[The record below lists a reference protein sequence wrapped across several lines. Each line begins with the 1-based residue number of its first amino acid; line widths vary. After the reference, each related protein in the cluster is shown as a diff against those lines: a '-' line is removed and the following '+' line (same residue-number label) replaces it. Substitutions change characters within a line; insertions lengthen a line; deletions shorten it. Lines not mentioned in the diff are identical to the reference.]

1 MKAQRLARGELP
13 PGRCADRPGSRAVA
27 QTRFMSANAVS
38 RGSVGYGRGGGHG
51 IGGKISAELFVRA
64 DPWAK
69 GALSGYESLHKRISS
84 SSERRPAL
92 LCHGLRGAG
101 LGSLPESIHLRQGC
115 LGLLWIDSPTDLPL
129 HPTRGA
135 YVSAYEGQGT

>member
-13 PGRCADRPGSRAVA
+13 PAGAQIAQAAGLLPKPGLRALTQYRGA
-27 QTRFMSANAVS
+27 PWAMAGAV
-38 RGSVGYGRGGGHG
+38 GMG

-64 DPWAK
+64 GPWAK

-115 LGLLWIDSPTDLPL
+115 VGLLWIDSPTDLPI
-129 HPTRGA
+129 HTTRRA
-135 YVSAYEGQGT
+135 YLNAYGGPGG